1 MPRTHIGKKKGN
13 GTATSPDGETQRVAY
28 DIDTYQ
34 EQRVIRTQT
43 GTSTLPGL
51 MDIQGFV
58 RPACFLGVNGVVLT
72 MDDGEK
78 MPILVLDAS
87 GRIAHG

>member
-1 MPRTHIGKKKGN
+1 MSRTHIGKKKGN
-13 GTATSPDGETQRVAY
+13 GTATSPDGETQKVAY
-28 DIDTYQ
+28 DFNIYQ
-34 EQRVIRTQT
+34 EQRMIRTQT
-43 GTSTLPGL
+43 GTATLPGL
-51 MDIQGFV
+51 IDIKGFV

-78 MPILVLDAS
+78 MPILVINAS